1 MKSVPHAHARSML
14 RGHAEFWRHAQTV
27 ALATTIPEIKLA
39 IASACHALLHA
50 YFLFLFSRPTG
61 PSHRPSLSIFFDFHV
76 FRISRPRFP
85 LEIPG
90 RYSGY
95 SHWGSARD
103 GPSSARA
110 CPPSRPSPPI
120 FMFRGGPRHPFSRV
134 RSIYETRFFS
144 HNFFGRPSGFVESDT
159 TASRNFEFRAVVVS
173 DSTKPDGH
181 RARFVVLLVSTK
193 RV

>member
-1 MKSVPHAHARSML
+1 MRSC
-14 RGHAEFWRHAQTV
+14 T
-27 ALATTIPEIKLA
+27 
-39 IASACHALLHA
+39 HAL
-50 YFLFLFSRPTG
+50 FLLCLPTG
-61 PSHRPSLSIFFDFHV
+61 PGHRPSLPIFFIFHV
-76 FRISRPRFP
+76 HGISRPRGRP
-85 LEIPG
+85 EIPVID
-90 RYSGY
+90 SGY
-95 SHWGSARD
+95 GHWGSLRD

-134 RSIYETRFFS
+134 RTNYETRFFS

>member
-1 MKSVPHAHARSML
+1 MKLVPHAHARSML
-14 RGHAEFWRHAQTV
+14 RGHAAFWRHAQTV

-50 YFLFLFSRPTG
+50 YFVFIL
-61 PSHRPSLSIFFDFHV
+61 PSHWARPSAISVNFFNFYV
-76 FRISRPRFP
+76 FGISRPRCP
-85 LEIPG
+85 PKIPEID
-90 RYSGY
+90 SGY

-110 CPPSRPSPPI
+110 CPPSRPSPPS

-134 RSIYETRFFS
+134 RTIYETRFFS

-159 TASRNFEFRAVVVS
+159 T
-173 DSTKPDGH
+173 KPDGH
-181 RARFVVLLVSTK
+181 RARFVVLLGSTK
-193 RV
+193 RA